1 MSIIG
6 LIIIIFLLGLLAWA
20 IYRFAPIPQGFKT
33 LCYFILMAIAILVTL
48 NAFGL
53 LGSLNTQVPR
63 LR

>member
-6 LIIIIFLLGLLAWA
+6 LLVIILLLGLVCYAV
-20 IYRFAPIPQGFKT
+20 YRFAPIPAGFKT
-33 LCYFILMAIAILVTL
+33 LIYFILMAIAILVTL

-53 LGSLNTQVPR
+53 LGSLNTSVPH